1 MSTQRMPNLD
11 RYSRQIVLE
20 QLGKQGQKRLLEAHI
35 SIVGLGALGTV
46 SSTLLARAGVGQIT
60 LIDRDV
66 VELVNLQRQV
76 LYGEDDIGLPKAPV
90 AAAKLRQMNS
100 SIRVEGLAKDLN
112 SANVLRLLKGSELVL
127 DGTDNLETR
136 FLLNEACVETETSWV
151 YAGVVATE
159 GRVMSIIPG
168 KTACFRCFSRR
179 LPAPGTLPTCE
190 TAGVL
195 NSVAAATASLQVTEA
210 IKLMVGEKPSGH
222 LLVLDGWSPELL
234 RIKMPRNRSCP
245 VCVGGEREYL
255 GGSRFHVITALCGG
269 NTISFDPL
277 HKDKVDLAGIAMR
290 LGKIGKVKVAGGV
303 VIFETGRHRMTIFE
317 DGRALVKGARS
328 SGEAR
333 SLYSKYIGL

>member
-1 MSTQRMPNLD
+1 MSMQRMSDLD
-11 RYSRQIVLE
+11 RYSRQMVLE
-20 QLGKQGQKRLLEAHI
+20 QIGKEGQKRLLDARI
-35 SIVGLGALGTV
+35 SVVGLGALGTV

-90 AAAKLRQMNS
+90 AAAKLKQMNS
-100 SIRVEGLAKDLN
+100 SIEVEGLAKDL
-112 SANVLRLLKGSELVL
+112 SSSNVLRLLKGSKLVL

-136 FLLNEACVETETSWV
+136 FLLNEACVETGTPWV
-151 YAGVVATE
+151 YAGVIGTE

-168 KTACFRCFSRR
+168 ETACFRCFSRS

-210 IKLMVGEKPSGH
+210 IKLMVGERPSGH

-234 RIKMPRNRSCP
+234 RIKMPRSRSCP
-245 VCVGGEREYL
+245 VCVGGKREYL
-255 GGSRFHVITALCGG
+255 GGRRPQVITALCGG

-277 HKDKVDLAGIAMR
+277 HKGKVDLAGIAMR
-290 LGKIGKVKVAGGV
+290 LGKIGAVKVAGGV
-303 VIFETGRHRMTIFE
+303 VVFETGKHRMTIFE
-317 DGRALVKGARS
+317 DGRALIKGARS
-328 SGEAR
+328 PGEAR
-333 SLYSKYIGL
+333 SLYSKYVGL